1 MAKGMATGPGRVFA
15 CTPRLRPVGTSS
27 AMAVLISTLLSQPRC
42 MLTFRCLQAPGFRPR
57 GRPIPSFLSACSA
70 RRRLGRQ
77 VLSAVHDAGS
87 AAGGSGVFP
96 PMTELNPFPAG
107 SRHAELAD
115 ELLRRLQIDDAQQ
128 RERIEQTP
136 QGTQAWLDARKYR
149 LTASNFGAAAGRN
162 RFRSPEE
169 LAHEMLHGEFKGNDA
184 TRWGSEKEPVA
195 LADYVTQKQA
205 QATSTQLAA
214 PPCTTPGCLTRRRNE
229 RARN

>member
-1 MAKGMATGPGRVFA
+1 
-15 CTPRLRPVGTSS
+15 
-27 AMAVLISTLLSQPRC
+27 
-42 MLTFRCLQAPGFRPR
+42 
-57 GRPIPSFLSACSA
+57 
-70 RRRLGRQ
+70 
-77 VLSAVHDAGS
+77 
-87 AAGGSGVFP
+87 
-96 PMTELNPFPAG
+96 MTELNPFPAG